1 MFTPEKMSFVNIST
15 LDSNLTQVL
24 DCVTKLGIMHIV
36 DKKDLPINDG
46 LLKDVDIQPLKDKLS
61 EINVR
66 INNLLSEM
74 GIDTKYLPTL
84 SKSQSEI
91 EIDPFQVASKVE
103 NELTEIESEIN
114 PIIQRIAQLQSE
126 MNKLEKDSKQL
137 HSLEVHGINLED
149 LLNMRFLYF
158 AFGDI
163 PVEFEHFRR
172 LIDSLERIPCVVLQ
186 GETVGNRQQILVF
199 SLMTDKDIIVNA
211 LEGAYFSKIDIP
223 QDYQGSIPE
232 ILDKIEY
239 EIWSKRED
247 IAELRGE
254 IQNLR
259 RTWRKRLLELR
270 TEIIVNQNVA
280 ESMERFGKTERSYF
294 ICGWV
299 PYKEV
304 GKLKKELEK
313 MDSHSVLMNAT
324 EAITA
329 QESEHYRPKV
339 PTKFVHPFFLRP
351 FTGLITTFDI
361 PRYSAIDP
369 TVFVSL
375 SFMAMFGIMFAD
387 VGHGSVLFLIGLLAS
402 VYPLPQLKPLRRMFA
417 FLSCCG
423 AASIITGLL
432 FGNLFGKEGI
442 LTPLWFSLEHMEPTQ
457 VNRMLSV
464 GVYFGIGMISLGV
477 LLSIAQHFRSRNL
490 KEAFFGQWGV
500 SSIIA
505 YWLIIYL
512 YISKSQFSWDKV
524 LIIVLLLLPIMF
536 KQPISKLISK
546 DKQSHHGQEE
556 EHGESLIESG
566 FQIYE
571 VALAYLANTLSY
583 IRVAAFD
590 LSHAGLMM
598 AAYSL
603 TKGQSLF
610 LSLPSDIASNIF
622 VIMLEGLIVGIQ
634 CMRLEYYEFFSKFFA
649 GEGIEYKPLKIT

>member
-15 LDSNLTQVL
+15 LDNNLTQVL
-24 DCVTKLGIMHIV
+24 ESVTKLGIMHIV
-36 DKKDLPINDG
+36 DKKDLPLSDG
-46 LLKDVDIQPLKDKLS
+46 LLKDVDVQPIKDKLS
-61 EINVR
+61 EINTR
-66 INNLLSEM
+66 INSLLSAM
-74 GIDTKYLPTL
+74 GVDTRYLPIL
-84 SKSQSEI
+84 SKKQEEI
-91 EIDPFQVASKVE
+91 EIDPFNIVGKVE
-103 NELTEIESEIN
+103 SELIEIEGKLN
-114 PIIQRIAQLQSE
+114 PIIQRIDQLKAE
-126 MNKLEKDSKQL
+126 MNKLEKDSRQL
-137 HSLEVHGINLED
+137 RSLEVHGINLED

-163 PVEFEHFRR
+163 PLEFEHFRR
-172 LIDSLERIPCVVLQ
+172 LVGSLERIPCIILQ
-186 GETVGNRQQILVF
+186 GDIVGNRQQILVF
-199 SLMTDKDIIVNA
+199 SLMTDKDIVVNA
-211 LEGAYFSKIDIP
+211 LEGAYFSRIDIP
-223 QDYQGSIPE
+223 QEYQGSIPE
-232 ILDKIEY
+232 ILDRIEY
-239 EIWSKRED
+239 EVWAKRED

-259 RTWRKRLLELR
+259 QTWRKRLLELR
-270 TEIIVNQNVA
+270 AEVIVNQNVV

-299 PYKEV
+299 PSKEV

-324 EAITA
+324 EPITA

-339 PTKFVHPFFLRP
+339 PTKLRHPFFLRP
-351 FTGLITTFDI
+351 FAGLITTFDI

-375 SFMAMFGIMFAD
+375 SFLAMFGIMFAD
-387 VGHGSVLFLIGLLAS
+387 VGHGSVLFLVGLLAS

-417 FLSCCG
+417 FLACCG
-423 AASIITGLL
+423 VASIITGFL

-457 VNRMLSV
+457 VSKMLSI

-477 LLSIAQHFRSRNL
+477 LLSIAQHFRSKNF
-490 KEAFFGQWGV
+490 KEAFFGQWGIT
-500 SSIIA
+500 SITA

-524 LIIVLLLLPIMF
+524 LIILILLLPIMF
-536 KQPISKLISK
+536 KQPIAKLINK
-546 DKQSHHGQEE
+546 DKTQHAKEE

-571 VALAYLANTLSY
+571 IALAYLANTLSY

-603 TKGQSLF
+603 TKGQNIY

-622 VIMLEGLIVGIQ
+622 VIILEGLIVGIQ

-649 GEGIEYKPLKIT
+649 GEGIEYKPLKIN

>member
-15 LDSNLTQVL
+15 LDSNLIQVL
-24 DCVTKLGIMHIV
+24 DCVAKLGVMHIV
-36 DKKDLPINDG
+36 DKKDLPLSDG
-46 LLKDVDIQPLKDKLS
+46 LLKDVDIQPIKDKLS
-61 EINVR
+61 EINIR
-66 INNLLSEM
+66 INTLLSEM
-74 GIDTKYLPTL
+74 GIDTRYLPVL
-84 SKSQSEI
+84 SKKQDEI
-91 EIDPFQVASKVE
+91 EIDPLNIATK
-103 NELTEIESEIN
+103 IESELAEIEDKIN
-114 PIIQRIAQLQSE
+114 PIIQRIEQLNFE
-126 MNKLEKDSKQL
+126 MNKLEKDSRQL
-137 HSLEVHGINLED
+137 HSLEVRGIKLED

-158 AFGDI
+158 VFGDI
-163 PVEFEHFRR
+163 PVEFSHFRR
-172 LIDSLERIPCVVLQ
+172 LVDSLTRIPCIILQ
-186 GETVGNRQQILVF
+186 GDIVGNRQQILVF
-199 SLMTDKDIIVNA
+199 SLMTDKDIVINA

-223 QDYQGSIPE
+223 QEYQGNIPE
-232 ILDKIEY
+232 ILDRIEY
-239 EIWSKRED
+239 EIWAKRED

-259 RTWRKRLLELR
+259 QTWRKRLLELR
-270 TEIIVNQNVA
+270 AEAIVNQNVA

-324 EAITA
+324 EPITA

-339 PTKFVHPFFLRP
+339 PTKLVHPFFLRP
-351 FTGLITTFDI
+351 FTGLVTTFDI

-387 VGHGSVLFLIGLLAS
+387 VGHGSVLFLVGLLAS

-417 FLSCCG
+417 FLACCG
-423 AASIITGLL
+423 VASMITGFI
-432 FGNLFGKEGI
+432 FGNLFGKEEI
-442 LTPLWFSLEHMEPTQ
+442 LTPLWFSLEHMEPNQ
-457 VNRMLSV
+457 VSRMLSV

-477 LLSIAQHFRSRNL
+477 LLSIAQHFRSKNF
-490 KEAFFGQWGV
+490 KEAFFGQWGI
-500 SSIIA
+500 SSITA

-536 KQPISKLISK
+536 KQPISKLIKK
-546 DKQSHHGQEE
+546 DKQSNRRQEE

-571 VALAYLANTLSY
+571 IALAYLANTLSY

-603 TKGQSLF
+603 TKGQSIY

-622 VIMLEGLIVGIQ
+622 VIILEGLIVGIQ

-649 GEGIEYKPLKIT
+649 GEGIEYKPLKIN